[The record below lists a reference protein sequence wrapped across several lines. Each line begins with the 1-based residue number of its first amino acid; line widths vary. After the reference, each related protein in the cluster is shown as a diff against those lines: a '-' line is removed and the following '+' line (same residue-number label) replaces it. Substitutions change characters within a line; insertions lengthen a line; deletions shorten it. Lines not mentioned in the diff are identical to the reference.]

1 MAAVYCSMKADIK
14 WIAFFVSFCICCVG
28 IWIYRSENT
37 DGYKTAQIV
46 QDGKIIRT
54 IDLSSVKEPYEFEV
68 KDESGGNN
76 TIRVERGRIAVIDAD
91 CPDKVCVNQGYIDN
105 GAVPIVCLPHK
116 LSITITDKKEE
127 IDAVVGAN

>member
-1 MAAVYCSMKADIK
+1 MAAACCAMKGNIK
-14 WIAFFVSFCICCVG
+14 WIAVFTVFCIFCAG
-28 IWIYRSENT
+28 IWIYRSEST

-68 KDESGGNN
+68 KDEFGGNN
-76 TIRVERGRIAVIDAD
+76 TIRVERGRIAVVDAD